1 MVFWAMRGSNPRH
14 SGCKPDALPAE
25 LIALNA
31 DYYTDFRKKCQV
43 FSQQLNLY
51 LKLNRRKASLS
62 LREISSM
69 CIISQL
75 QHNFCFHKSAS
86 ASRPLRFCT
95 PSSNKLQLRTRFQVL
110 RLVQFQLAET
120 KPPCI
125 KHKNNAPQGKKKTI

>member
-51 LKLNRRKASLS
+51 LKFNRRKAPLS
-62 LREISSM
+62 LAK
-69 CIISQL
+69 SQV
-75 QHNFCFHKSAS
+75 CVSAS
-86 ASRPLRFCT
+86 CSTTSASTKARLRPAPLRFCT

-120 KPPCI
+120 KNPCI